1 LHPLIDIT
9 VNGTPMKVPE
19 GATVAAALV
28 QAGAYSRIS
37 VHGEPRQP
45 LCGMGIC
52 YECRVEIDGR
62 PHQRS
67 CQVLCRP
74 GMQVNTE

>member
-1 LHPLIDIT
+1 VTIT
-9 VNGTPMKVPE
+9 VDGKPVEAPV
-19 GATVAAALV
+19 GATVAAAIL
-28 QAGAYSRIS
+28 QADANSRIS
-37 VHGEPRQP
+37 VRGEPRQP

-67 CQVLCRP
+67 CQILCEQ
-74 GMQVNTE
+74 GMQVVTG

>member
-1 LHPLIDIT
+1 LRSTLTIT
-9 VNGTPMKVPE
+9 VNGKPQEVLQ
-19 GATVAAALV
+19 GATVAAAIL
-28 QAGAYSRIS
+28 QAGTNGRIS
-37 VHGEPRQP
+37 VRGGPRQP

-67 CQVLCRP
+67 CQILCEP
-74 GMQVNTE
+74 GMQVVTG

>member
-1 LHPLIDIT
+1 LHPTITIT
-9 VNGTPMKVPE
+9 VNGSPIKVAQ
-19 GATVAAALV
+19 GATVAAALLQV
-28 QAGAYSRIS
+28 GASSRIS

-67 CQVLCRP
+67 CQILCQP
-74 GMQVNTE
+74 GMRVVTE